1 MEDTAITL
9 IKVRKRA
16 IWQMETTCATLG
28 HILQNLIKSQAYDL
42 RDGADGWSV
51 VEIVCHMRDFDV
63 IFYNRAKMMLEQ
75 DHPQLPGYDHEAM
88 AIDNNYQAEDLMTA
102 YEALKASRA
111 QFVELFRSMTDEQ
124 WQRTGVHPERDS
136 FTMID
141 SVQQVG
147 LHDVT
152 HIEQITR
159 VLTQA

>member
-28 HILQNLIKSQAYDL
+28 HILQNLTQSQAYDL

-88 AIDNNYQAEDLMTA
+88 AIDNHYQAEDLMTA

-159 VLTQA
+159 VLAQA

>member
-1 MEDTAITL
+1 
-9 IKVRKRA
+9 
-16 IWQMETTCATLG
+16 
-28 HILQNLIKSQAYDL
+28 
-42 RDGADGWSV
+42 
-51 VEIVCHMRDFDV
+51 MRDFDV